1 MTDRIVTEMYRAVA
15 DTLSTLPESE
25 LADIYTLSFFI
36 YDECD
41 DHRHPTLTLGYNTLS
56 QWRSE
61 LSEDSDPEASDSQE
75 AKWNYAFWI
84 QNALLVFGEEGKP
97 SADTVARWVSELGLL
112 YTDADEEA
120 DFERCLEIG
129 SKITEHFVQVV
140 CEVASALHEQGVM
153 RKVFGR
159 DVPIIIHELEYDEQI
174 AAQTERAN
182 PPGVAAEFVNW
193 VRYDWM

>member
-1 MTDRIVTEMYRAVA
+1 MTKRIVTEMYRAVA

-25 LADIYTLSFFI
+25 IADIYALSFFI

-41 DHRHPTLTLGYNTLS
+41 DPRHPTLTLGYNTQN

-84 QNALLVFGEEGKP
+84 QNTLLVFGEEGQP
-97 SADTVARWVSELGLL
+97 SADTVTRWVSELGLL

-129 SKITEHFVQVV
+129 RDITEHFVQVV
-140 CEVASALHEQGVM
+140 CEVASALHEQGVV

-159 DVPIIIHELEYDEQI
+159 NVPIIIHELEYDEQI
-174 AAQTERAN
+174 AAQTERSN

-193 VRYDWM
+193 VRYDWI